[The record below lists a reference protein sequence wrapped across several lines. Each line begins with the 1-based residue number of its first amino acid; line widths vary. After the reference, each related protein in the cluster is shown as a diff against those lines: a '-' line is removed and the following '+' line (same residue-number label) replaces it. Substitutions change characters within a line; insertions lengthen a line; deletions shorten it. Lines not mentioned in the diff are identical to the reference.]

1 VPPGR
6 ARAPPPPPP
15 PAGFQMPKL
24 TLAQIIITVS
34 FVTITLLMLTTFWVV
49 LKSGGIHFNTD

>member
-1 VPPGR
+1 MR
-6 ARAPPPPPP
+6 ARAPA
-15 PAGFQMPKL
+15 PAPAPAPGFKP

-34 FVTITLLMLTTFWVV
+34 FVTITLLMLTTFYVV